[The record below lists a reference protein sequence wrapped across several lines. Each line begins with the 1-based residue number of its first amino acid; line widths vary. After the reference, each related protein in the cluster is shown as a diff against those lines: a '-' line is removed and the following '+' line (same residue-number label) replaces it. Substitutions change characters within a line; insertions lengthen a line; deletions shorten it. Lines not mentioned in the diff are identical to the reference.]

1 MRATTGEEVF
11 KILLVSN
18 TRKSNV
24 NTKFNLA
31 DFLRLTKKFRVI
43 SLFGHAQLST

>member
-31 DFLRLTKKFRVI
+31 DFLRLNKKFRVI
-43 SLFGHAQLST
+43 SRSNN